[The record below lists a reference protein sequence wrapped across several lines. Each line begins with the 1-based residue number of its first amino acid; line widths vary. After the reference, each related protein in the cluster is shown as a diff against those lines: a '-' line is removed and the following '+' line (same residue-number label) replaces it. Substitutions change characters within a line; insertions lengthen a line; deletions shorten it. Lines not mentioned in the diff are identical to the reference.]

1 MIQIVYVSEVEL
13 TGIEISF
20 YAGSEEEKWAALT
33 LRIKGSASPPPW
45 LRNFSSGLTYDEN
58 EFCYPGSHGR
68 QIASAI

>member
-33 LRIKGSASPPPW
+33 LRIKWSRIHEREDRVG
-45 LRNFSSGLTYDEN
+45 T
-58 EFCYPGSHGR
+58 
-68 QIASAI
+68 